1 MSPTQS
7 TKEADQLPRL
17 ELFCFGPPSARLDG
31 GEPPPDVLWRKHIAL
46 LVYLGLT
53 PNNTRTR
60 DHLVG
65 VFWPEKAEE
74 RARHSLN
81 EALRRLR
88 QSLGAG
94 RFISGTDVVTL
105 SPANLEIDAVE
116 FERTVSTDPARAA
129 SLLRGEFLEG
139 FTLSDA
145 PEFDQWA
152 LRERRRFHEKGAP
165 VFVAEAER
173 FLAAS
178 RFADAQ
184 DCARRALGLH
194 AYCEPAVGVLMRV
207 LALDADPAGALAAYH
222 EFVRTL
228 QEDLGEGPSRE
239 LQELSERIRNQRWR
253 RTPEGPK
260 VAEPPLVGRRAEHET
275 TFRIVTTSLH
285 SGPETVLLTG
295 EPGMGKTRLV
305 NECVDRLILD
315 GASVAVARPLESD
328 NDAPWSTLRALMRAG
343 LLSTPG
349 FAATD
354 SNALAVMAAIVP
366 ELSDRVEPQPP
377 QDRAQVASA
386 LGSLLAALAD
396 EQPIGIVI
404 DDAHLSDG
412 STLGALFGA
421 LQQLKHLPICVV
433 IAAQYGAQGMP
444 RELLRIQS
452 EIGRSVPGACV
463 KLPPLAEED
472 MKDLVRAMANWCET
486 EDDRDR
492 LTRRLVFETS
502 GDPFLAVTLLRGLQ
516 EVDSLRENLE
526 AWPRPRETLDTP
538 LPIPMPNL
546 VRMALIARVTPL
558 EADLQRMLAAA
569 ALCGPAIDLDL
580 LAALTRLP
588 RAEIEDQLPELE
600 RERFIVLDGER
611 YRFAAPLIAQIIQG
625 EFLTHGQ
632 RQTLRSRAVEYLG
645 GRGDLESRVLRTE
658 LRART
663 DAGPAAFDDALAVA
677 RDALEA
683 HAYRSARRAA
693 RSAERALGAMEGPRR
708 EALEELREALP

>member
-1 MSPTQS
+1 
-7 TKEADQLPRL
+7 L
-17 ELFCFGPPSARLDG
+17 ELFCFGPPSARLAG
-31 GEPPPDVLWRKHIAL
+31 AEPPPDVLWRKHIAL
-46 LVYLGLT
+46 LIYLGLT
-53 PNNTRTR
+53 PNHTRTR

-88 QSLGAG
+88 QSLGAA
-94 RFISGTDVVTL
+94 RFISGTDIITL
-105 SPANLEIDAVE
+105 SAENLEVDAVE
-116 FERTVSTDPARAA
+116 FERTVSTDPTRAA

-184 DCARRALGLH
+184 DCARQALALH
-194 AYCEPAVGVLMRV
+194 AYCEPAVGVLMRT
-207 LALDADPAGALAAYH
+207 LALDGDPAGALAAYH
-222 EFVRTL
+222 EFSRSL
-228 QEDLGEGPSRE
+228 QEDFGEGASRE
-239 LQELSERIRNQRWR
+239 LQELSQRIRDQRWR

-260 VAEPPLVGRRAEHET
+260 IAEPPLVGRRAEHEA
-275 TFRIVTTSLH
+275 TFRIVTTSVH
-285 SGPETVLLTG
+285 AGPGTVLITG
-295 EPGMGKTRLV
+295 EPGMGKTRLI
-305 NECVDRLILD
+305 NECVDRLMLD

-354 SNALAVMAAIVP
+354 SNALAVLAAIVP
-366 ELSDRVEPQPP
+366 ELSDRVEPHQP
-377 QDRAQVASA
+377 QDRGQVASA
-386 LGSLLAALAD
+386 LAGLLSALAD

-404 DDAHLSDG
+404 DDAHLADG
-412 STLGALFGA
+412 STLGALLGA
-421 LQQLKHLPICVV
+421 LSQLKQLPICALL
-433 IAAQYGAQGMP
+433 AAQSSAQGMP
-444 RELLRIQS
+444 RELLRMQS
-452 EIGRSVPGACV
+452 EIGRSVPGACI

-472 MKDLVRAMANWCET
+472 VKDLIRTMATWCET
-486 EDDRDR
+486 DDERDR

-516 EVDSLRENLE
+516 QVDSLRENIE

-546 VRMALIARVTPL
+546 VRMAIIARVTPL
-558 EADLQRMLAAA
+558 EADLQKILAAA
-569 ALCGPAIDLDL
+569 AVCGPAIDLDL
-580 LAALTRLP
+580 LAALTRLA
-588 RAEIEDQLPELE
+588 RADIEDQLPELE
-600 RERFIVLDGER
+600 RERFVVLDGER
-611 YRFAAPLIAQIIQG
+611 YRFTAPLIAQIIQG

-632 RQTLRSRAVEYLG
+632 RQTLRGRAVEFLG
-645 GRGDLESRVLRTE
+645 RRDDLESRLLRVE
-658 LRART
+658 LRARS
-663 DAGPAAFDDALAVA
+663 DAGPAAFDEAHQVA
-677 RDALEA
+677 RDALAA

-693 RSAERALGAMEGPRR
+693 RAAERALGAMEGPRR
-708 EALEELREALP
+708 EAFEALQQALP